1 MMIMKVQVLS
11 IQNQIIVNTVPLETK
26 NQIKLKPVK
35 DFIKCLLNVIMIVTV
50 NKKVST
56 VMNQISK
63 KEAKVEIK
71 ENNPIDM
78 PEITEWTPNQEVD
91 LTVVSITSNKMLKM
105 MFKRSLKRK

>member
-1 MMIMKVQVLS
+1 MKVQVLS
-11 IQNQIIVNTVPLETK
+11 IQNQIIVNMVPLETK
-26 NQIKLKPVK
+26 NQVKMVKLKLVK
-35 DFIKCLLNVIMIVTV
+35 DFIKCLLNVIMIVTA
-50 NKKVST
+50 NKKVTT

-78 PEITEWTPNQEVD
+78 PEITEWTLSQEVD
-91 LTVVSITSNKMLKM
+91 LTVVSITSNKTLKM